1 MATIENRSRY
11 TVSVKNRDDLHREF
25 PFTQLAQA
33 KQYAI
38 ELGKQNYKPY
48 LTQKENAFLIK
59 ITQAGYKP
67 VRYTCQSLQA
77 DEDAIARIE
86 AERRTGLFID
96 YTKAHQ
102 VTFEGLLRRYIKEE
116 GPKNKGWEKSEKYK
130 CLGWLEDLNGGAEKR
145 VAQIKAKAT
154 NVGAKNPKHHSMRQ
168 PAGTILWMRKPFAN
182 IQTTDIED
190 YMKDRGQDV
199 KPSTVDRELD
209 VIRAIFTVATKVWKY
224 RLGENPMDG
233 VRRPKYWNERD
244 RRLRGDEEQRLIASA
259 IEEDRL
265 RSIELRVEELM
276 TSNRKV
282 AVGLPSVYAKKK
294 YIQEALDKT
303 SVQASL
309 DFKHVPLWE
318 TYIQFQIMTAARR
331 GESLSLEWQDIN
343 FEYRSAYLAETKN
356 GRPRKLPLRE
366 ILIQKLEN
374 LPHDGDKV
382 FAITV
387 DMLRNAWGRIV
398 TRAGIEDLHVHD
410 LRHEAISRVA
420 ETSKFSLI
428 DLQAF
433 SGHRDVRMLLRY
445 AHLCTT
451 QLASKLDEAF
461 AESGEGS
468 LTHYHRGR
476 RRIRAGQGLSITT
489 IAEDIPVQ
497 VSQERATSPRATAQV
512 ISLFG
517 TR

>member
-11 TVSVKNRDDLHREF
+11 TISVKHRDDLYREF
-25 PFTQLAQA
+25 PFTELAQA

-38 ELGKQNYKPY
+38 ALTKQDYKPF
-48 LTQKENAFLIK
+48 LNQKENAFLIK
-59 ITQAGYKP
+59 ITQAGHKP
-67 VRYTCQSLQA
+67 VRFTCHSLQEA
-77 DEDAIARIE
+77 QDAIARIE

-102 VTFEGLLRRYIKEE
+102 VTFEDLLRRYMKEE

-130 CLGWLEDLNGGAEKR
+130 CLGWLEDLDGVLAKPVTKKKSLAATMGTVPLKR
-145 VAQIKAKAT
+145 
-154 NVGAKNPKHHSMRQ
+154 HSTRE
-168 PAGTILWMRKPFAN
+168 PVTAIHWMRKPFAN

-190 YMKDRGQDV
+190 YMKERGQYV
-199 KPSTVDRELD
+199 MPSTVDRELD

-265 RSIELRVEELM
+265 RSIELRVQELM
-276 TSNRKV
+276 TSSR
-282 AVGLPSVYAKKK
+282 AAAASLPTVYAKKR
-294 YIQEALDKT
+294 YIKDALE
-303 SVQASL
+303 QALLQAQS
-309 DFKHVPLWE
+309 DFEHVPLFE

-331 GESLSLEWQDIN
+331 GESLNLDWQDVD

-366 ILIQKLEN
+366 ILMQKLES
-374 LPHDGDKV
+374 LPRSGDKV
-382 FAITV
+382 FEMTE
-387 DMLRNAWGRIV
+387 DLLRNAWGRIV
-398 TRAGIEDLHVHD
+398 ARAGIEDLHVHD

-420 ETSKFSLI
+420 ETSRFSLI

-433 SGHRDVRMLLRY
+433 SGHKDVRMLLRY

-461 AESGEGS
+461 AESGEGT

-476 RRIRAGQGLSITT
+476 KRIRAGQGLSIAA
-489 IAEDIPVQ
+489 IAADIPVQ
-497 VSQERATSPRATAQV
+497 LEKEPPAPSKTTAKV
-512 ISLFG
+512 IPLFG

>member
-11 TVSVKNRDDLHREF
+11 TVSVKNRDDLYCEF
-25 PFTQLAQA
+25 PFTQLLKA

-38 ELGKQNYKPY
+38 DLNKQGFKPS
-48 LTQKENAFLIK
+48 LSQKENAFLIK
-59 ITQAGYKP
+59 ITQVGHKP
-67 VRYTCQSLQA
+67 VRRTLPSLQKA
-77 DEDAIARIE
+77 EDAIARIE

-96 YTKAHQ
+96 YTKAHD
-102 VTFEGLLRRYIKEE
+102 VTFESLIRRYMKEE

-130 CLGWLEDLNGGAEKR
+130 CLGWLEDLDGSRAKR
-145 VAQIKAKAT
+145 VPMKESLAT
-154 NVGAKNPKHHSMRQ
+154 AVGTAPLKRHSMRE
-168 PAGTILWMRKPFAN
+168 PVSAIHWMRKPFAD

-190 YMKDRGQDV
+190 YMKERGQYV
-199 KPSTVDRELD
+199 APATVDRELD

-265 RSIELRVEELM
+265 SSIELRAQELM
-276 TSNRKV
+276 TSSREI
-282 AVGLPSVYAKKK
+282 AVGLPTVYAKKRYLK
-294 YIQEALDKT
+294 DALE
-303 SVQASL
+303 QALLQAKS
-309 DFKHVPLWE
+309 DFEHVPLFE

-331 GESLSLEWQDIN
+331 GESLGLDWKDID

-366 ILIQKLEN
+366 VLMQKLES
-374 LPHDGDKV
+374 LPRNGTKV
-382 FAITV
+382 FEMTE
-387 DMLRNAWGRIV
+387 DLLRNAWGRIV
-398 TRAGIEDLHVHD
+398 ARAGLEDLHVHD

-433 SGHRDVRMLLRY
+433 SGHKDVRMLLRY

-468 LTHYHRGR
+468 LTHHVRGR
-476 RRIRAGQGLSITT
+476 KRIRAGLGLN
-489 IAEDIPVQ
+489 IAAIAADAPVQ
-497 VSQERATSPRATAQV
+497 VARAPGASLKTTAQV